1 MAELVK
7 LLEKNKVSTETDD
20 QIENIEKIIKRY
32 IKSGG
37 TIKSSK
43 VDKIL
48 FLTHPIDYNPIY
60 VYEIL
65 INYGYQFKNNLVL
78 LNVLLMLSFI
88 SSLEEYIK
96 EAKTYE
102 TRKIKYV
109 NLYKYFENLFENNQL
124 VITDNDIDNYI
135 KINTDSDVIDDII
148 SDIKYYNLNTSKT
161 NLKFP
166 KIVLNLN
173 KYKSVFEKISSYLI

>member
-7 LLEKNKVSTETDD
+7 LFEKNKVSTENDY
-20 QIENIEKIIKRY
+20 EIEKIEIIIKNY

-43 VDKIL
+43 IDKVL
-48 FLTHPIDYNPIY
+48 FLSHPIDYNFVY

-65 INYGYQFKNNLVL
+65 IKYGYKFKNMLVL
-78 LNVLLMLSFI
+78 LNVLLMLSFKRC
-88 SSLEEYIK
+88 LTDYIN
-96 EAKTYE
+96 EAKVYE
-102 TRKIKYV
+102 IKKIKYV
-109 NLYKYFENLFENNQL
+109 NLYKYFENMFDNNQL

-135 KINTDSDVIDDII
+135 KINDDDKKNIINDII
-148 SDIKYYNLNTSKT
+148 SDIKHYNTNIVNS

-166 KIVLNLN
+166 QVHLDLI
-173 KYKSVFEKISSYLI
+173 KYKSIFNAT